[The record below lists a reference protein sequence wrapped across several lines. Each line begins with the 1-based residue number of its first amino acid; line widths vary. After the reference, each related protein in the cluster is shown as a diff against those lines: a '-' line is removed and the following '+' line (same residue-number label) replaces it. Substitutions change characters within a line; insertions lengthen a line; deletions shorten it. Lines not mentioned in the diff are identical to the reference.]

1 MVNLLFLFLVVSG
14 LTENVAA
21 YVNYAGDQNYNP
33 SSVEVMITV
42 NPVPVPDKKNLT
54 IIASAE
60 PITIGEDAIVKV
72 TGLENATGDVSVIAN
87 GKTYT
92 APIKKFLV

>member
-1 MVNLLFLFLVVSG
+1 
-14 LTENVAA
+14 
-21 YVNYAGDQNYNP
+21 
-33 SSVEVMITV
+33 MITV

-92 APIKKFLV
+92 APIKNGKASITVSGLTENVEL